1 MNIEN
6 LIVNVLNYYQT
17 DNMRLI
23 GLMTWL
29 IAWRAAYL
37 LSKNSVHAFKAHVL
51 YTISNVCLLIF
62 NFYYGHIEMALM
74 ALTFLTTSIKGCFT
88 YRPSKQKEIISAMS

>member
-62 NFYYGHIEMALM
+62 NFSNSTYMGLNTY
-74 ALTFLTTSIKGCFT
+74 FRSIYFRSVC
-88 YRPSKQKEIISAMS
+88 